1 MHKNHA
7 TSPAYLGL
15 QPLRIPAGWRIDW
28 NTLDASKRVED
39 GAFGGSSLF
48 NATNEGRRFQID
60 VAFRPEHDPAGKFHL
75 NVIYQPWPRTERGRR
90 RTDVPLRFDADAED
104 VHSVETAS
112 YAELVEQLESWIAQC
127 SVWAR
132 EGN

>member
-1 MHKNHA
+1 MPTNHPK
-7 TSPAYLGL
+7 SPAYLGL

-28 NTLDASKRVED
+28 NTLDASLRAED

-60 VAFRPEHDPAGKFHL
+60 VAFRPEHDPQGKFHL
-75 NVIYQPWPRTERGRR
+75 IVEYQPWPRTERGRR
-90 RTDVPLRFDADAED
+90 RDVPFRLDGDAET
-104 VHSVETAS
+104 VHAFATTSF
-112 YAELVEQLESWIAQC
+112 AEMVDQLETWIAHC
-127 SVWAR
+127 SMWVR